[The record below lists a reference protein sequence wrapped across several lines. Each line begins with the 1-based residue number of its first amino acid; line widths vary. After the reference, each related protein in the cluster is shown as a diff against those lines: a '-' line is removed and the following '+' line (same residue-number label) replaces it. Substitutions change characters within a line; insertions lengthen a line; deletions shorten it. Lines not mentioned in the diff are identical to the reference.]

1 MKTRWIALV
10 GLLALAGCDPEYGT
24 LRIRE
29 GAGEFNSA
37 YVGSDGVVVEEGHV
51 IIAFAEPIAAGGTK
65 EYQGL
70 ERFQVEAANPSIATV
85 SRGVLRDSF
94 VIAGARIGNT
104 RLEVLINGE
113 IVDTVPLEVVEQGG
127 AQ

>member
-1 MKTRWIALV
+1 MKARWIALV

-29 GAGEFNSA
+29 GAGELNAA

-65 EYQGL
+65 EYTGL

-85 SRGVLRDSF
+85 SRGVFRDSF
-94 VIAGARIGNT
+94 VIAGARVGTT
-104 RLEVLINGE
+104 RLEVLVNGQ
-113 IVDTVPLEVVEQGG
+113 IVDTVSLEVVAQGG

>member
-1 MKTRWIALV
+1 MKSRWMLLA
-10 GLLALAGCDPEYGT
+10 GLLGLAGCDPEYGS

-29 GAGEFNSA
+29 GAGEFDAA

-51 IIAFAEPIAAGGTK
+51 VIAFAEPISAGGSK

-70 ERFQVEAANPSIATV
+70 ERFKVEAANPSVATV

-94 VIAGARIGNT
+94 VIAGARVGT
-104 RLEVLINGE
+104 TQLEVLINGE
-113 IVDTVPLEVVEQGG
+113 IVDTVPLEVVVQGG